1 MNGGDKS
8 RQIQIALVDDH
19 VIFKKG
25 MRIAMGI
32 YKNVQILFEADNG
45 LHLLEQLAQ
54 STPDVILLDLQMGVM
69 DGVEAL
75 KQVRQLHPSVKV
87 IIMSLNISDTLIEE
101 LTNLGANAY
110 LSKTADPQTMYN
122 TILKVL
128 DP

>member
-1 MNGGDKS
+1 MNGGEKL
-8 RQIQIALVDDH
+8 RQILLALVDDH

-25 MRIAMGI
+25 MRIAMGS

-45 LHLLEQLAQ
+45 LHLLEQLSKYA
-54 STPDVILLDLQMGVM
+54 PDVILLDLQMGVM

-75 KQVRQLHPSVKV
+75 KEVKRLHPAVKV
-87 IIMSLNISDTLIEE
+87 VIMSLNISDTLIEQ
-101 LTNLGANAY
+101 LTGLGADAY

-128 DP
+128 GV

>member
-1 MNGGDKS
+1 MNGVDTP
-8 RQIQIALVDDH
+8 RQILLALVDDH

-25 MRIAMGI
+25 MRIAMGT

-45 LHLLEQLAQ
+45 LHLLEHLTKH
-54 STPDVILLDLQMGVM
+54 TPDVILLDLQMGVM

-75 KQVRQLHPSVKV
+75 KEVRRLHPSVKV
-87 IIMSLNISDTLIEE
+87 VIMSLNISDTLINE
-101 LTNLGANAY
+101 LTSLGADAY

-128 DP
+128 DS